1 MKEGRRIMSPASKR
15 EVIKTAC
22 AGCLAQCGL
31 LVTVEDGVAVKIE
44 GDSSHWHSHGSA
56 CNRALTYL
64 ERVYHPERLK
74 YPIKRTGE
82 RGEGKWQRITW
93 DEALDTIA
101 GKMQDAKEKFGPES
115 IWIHSGY
122 GKVTDWVLERFI
134 NAFNLPTYTN
144 PGPVCMVARKF
155 ASAFTFGP
163 EPLPDIE
170 YPPACIIIWGSGH
183 EETRRI
189 DAVKINNALKRGT
202 KLVVVDPRKTG
213 FAQSAEVWLKVRPGS
228 DLALCLGLI
237 NVIINENLY
246 DKEFVENY
254 TVGFDKLVDL
264 VKKYP
269 PEKVE
274 EITWVPA
281 ETVKEAARIY
291 ATTKPAAMVWGNAIE
306 QGENAFPNMRGLAIL
321 RSITGNLN
329 IPGGDLILPMPPAMN
344 RWDPAV
350 SLANLMPPEVA
361 AKKLWWEEE
370 KKGLFKATTTYL
382 VEKAVLGDD
391 PFHIEMCYCN
401 GGSLLTMAPNA
412 NRTYQALMKIPFFAA
427 SDLFMNPTVA
437 LADVVLPSCTFL
449 EFDFVEA
456 SNYYPLISCQQKC
469 IEPVGEC
476 WPDHKIANELA
487 KKVGLGE
494 HFWESVE
501 TEKTL
506 NDMLGNTGVTFE
518 EFRKIDAIMTQKTYR
533 QHLYNGFATD
543 SKKLEIYSEKLEKMG
558 YDPLPD
564 YKEPAETP
572 FSTPDLTKEYPLV
585 FTNWKAEK
593 YRHSQD
599 KYVPSLRALQPDPL
613 CEISPEAGKKY
624 GIKDGDWMYIENMRG
639 KIKQK
644 AKLVSG
650 MDPRVVVTDWAW
662 WYPERGVGENLYAWD
677 ESNINILTNGEPPYD
692 PNIGSWNTKGV
703 PCKIY
708 RAD

>member
-1 MKEGRRIMSPASKR
+1 MSSASRREI
-15 EVIKTAC
+15 IKTAC

-44 GDSSHWHSHGSA
+44 GDASHWHSNGSI
-56 CNRALTYL
+56 CNRAFYYL

-74 YPIKRTGE
+74 HPLKRTGE
-82 RGEGKWQRITW
+82 RGEGRWKRISW
-93 DEALDTIA
+93 DEALGVIA
-101 GKMQDAKEKFGPES
+101 EKMQESKKKYGLES

-134 NAFNLPTYTN
+134 NAYNLPNFTN

-163 EPLPDIE
+163 EPVPDID
-170 YPPACIIIWGSGH
+170 YPPACLLIWGSAH
-183 EETRRI
+183 EETRHVEAI
-189 DAVKINNALKRGT
+189 KIHSAVKRGT
-202 KLVVVDPRKTG
+202 KLIVVDPRKTG
-213 FAQSAEVWLKVRPGS
+213 FASAAELWVKVRPGS
-228 DLALCLGLI
+228 DLALCLGMI
-237 NVIINENLY
+237 NVIINEELY
-246 DKEFVENY
+246 DKEFVEKY
-254 TVGFDKLVDL
+254 TVGFDKLKEL

-269 PEKVE
+269 PKKVE

-281 ETVKEAARIY
+281 ETVQEAARLY
-291 ATTKPAAMVWGNAIE
+291 ATMKPAAMVWGNAIE

-329 IPGGDLILPMPPAMN
+329 VPGGDLILPVPPAMN

-350 SLANLMPPEVA
+350 SLANLMPSEVA
-361 AKKLWWEEE
+361 AKKIWWEEGT
-370 KKGLFKATTTYL
+370 KGLFKATTTYL
-382 VEKAVLGDD
+382 MEKAVLEDD
-391 PFHIEMCYCN
+391 PYHIDMLYCN

-412 NRTYQALMKIPFFAA
+412 RRTYAALKKIPFYAA
-427 SDLFMNPTVA
+427 SDLFMNPTVE
-437 LADVVLPSCTFL
+437 LADIVLPSCTFL

-494 HFWESVE
+494 YFWDSVE
-501 TEKTL
+501 TDKTL
-506 NDMLGNTGVTFE
+506 NDMMGKIGVTFE
-518 EFRKIDAIMTQKTYR
+518 EFRRLDAIMTQKVYR
-533 QHLYNGFATD
+533 QHLFNGFATD
-543 SKKLEIYSEKLEKMG
+543 SKKVEIYSEKLEKMG
-558 YDPLPD
+558 FAPLPD
-564 YKEPAETP
+564 YKEPVETP
-572 FSTPDLTKEYPLV
+572 MSEPGLTKKYPMI

-599 KYVPSLRALQPDPL
+599 KYVPSLRALQPEPI
-613 CEISPEAGKKY
+613 CEISPEAAQKY
-624 GIKDGDWMYIENMRG
+624 GIKDGEWMVIENMRG
-639 KIKQK
+639 KIQQK
-644 AKLVSG
+644 AKVVPG
-650 MDPRVVVTDWAW
+650 MDPRVVLADWAW
-662 WYPERGVGENLYAWD
+662 WFPERGPQGNLYGWD

-692 PNIGSWNTKGV
+692 HNIGSWNTKGV

-708 RAD
+708 TAA